1 MLAEI
6 IVRGNMKAYKKK
18 TWQHEITGFLD
29 GNTILFGVNIFDY
42 EWMWTGERDDVLDPL
57 YRQEYKF
64 PIYRVVIG
72 ENEYKF
78 VAGEFSNSVFG
89 FYIQKY

>member
-1 MLAEI
+1 
-6 IVRGNMKAYKKK
+6 
-18 TWQHEITGFLD
+18 
-29 GNTILFGVNIFDY
+29 
-42 EWMWTGERDDVLDPL
+42 MWTGGRDNVLVPL
-57 YRQEYKF
+57 YGQEYKF
-64 PIYRVVIG
+64 PIYKVVIG

>member
-1 MLAEI
+1 
-6 IVRGNMKAYKKK
+6 
-18 TWQHEITGFLD
+18 
-29 GNTILFGVNIFDY
+29 
-42 EWMWTGERDDVLDPL
+42 MWTGERDNVLVPL
-57 YRQEYKF
+57 YWQEYKF
-64 PIYRVVIG
+64 PIYKVVIG